1 MVDNGV
7 IQEDRPDASMPGTG
21 NIHTKRLH
29 RHSKWPNERHA
40 RRSVPPARNR
50 SVRGFLMRIAVNDLR
65 QRVLP
70 ILLAQAVGLACGLAS
85 VRLNSYLVAP
95 SDYGLYGIFVS
106 LTTVGAGVVFS
117 GLLKYVGWRWPR
129 AEERAGLLPA
139 VLASA
144 RRKTIWLAAAVALI
158 TFIGGFDRPWLF
170 GGALLAVALLV
181 SVTQLSQQTLQAAR
195 QNWRDFSLSGAA
207 SVTRAF
213 APPLFYVASGAGF
226 FALISGFTFHAA
238 VTAALGAFL
247 LRGHWR
253 RRAASPV
260 VLPATFDGPLFVIL
274 AIAGWVL
281 AGFNRW
287 VVAWL
292 FGVETAGYF
301 TLAANIATI
310 APSML
315 GTVMLQYLQPL
326 WFSHVPANASE
337 RRILG
342 RKVDQAAL
350 LYAGGGLLCAIA
362 VAFITPRLVGSLLSV
377 RYLSSLAFVLAAGC
391 STVAITTGFFYQIL
405 LLAVRRERACGPV
418 DLLGAAALVT
428 GSFISALAGREWF
441 IRWLI
446 FSPLVPWL
454 VNRPLARRALR
465 LIAAQTT

>member
-1 MVDNGV
+1 
-7 IQEDRPDASMPGTG
+7 
-21 NIHTKRLH
+21 
-29 RHSKWPNERHA
+29 
-40 RRSVPPARNR
+40 
-50 SVRGFLMRIAVNDLR
+50 
-65 QRVLP
+65 
-70 ILLAQAVGLACGLAS
+70 
-85 VRLNSYLVAP
+85 
-95 SDYGLYGIFVS
+95 
-106 LTTVGAGVVFS
+106 
-117 GLLKYVGWRWPR
+117 
-129 AEERAGLLPA
+129 
-139 VLASA
+139 
-144 RRKTIWLAAAVALI
+144 
-158 TFIGGFDRPWLF
+158 
-170 GGALLAVALLV
+170 
-181 SVTQLSQQTLQAAR
+181 
-195 QNWRDFSLSGAA
+195 
-207 SVTRAF
+207 
-213 APPLFYVASGAGF
+213 
-226 FALISGFTFHAA
+226 
-238 VTAALGAFL
+238 
-247 LRGHWR
+247 
-253 RRAASPV
+253 
-260 VLPATFDGPLFVIL
+260 
-274 AIAGWVL
+274 
-281 AGFNRW
+281 
-287 VVAWL
+287 
-292 FGVETAGYF
+292 VETAGYF

-342 RKVDQAAL
+342 RKVDLAAL

-362 VAFITPRLVGSLLSV
+362 VAFITPRLVGPLLSV